1 MATTRRQHR
10 IVSLPVSPTHPA
22 FLRRRGERLRQRRQY
37 RRSEHGDAQSSAQP
51 RIEALDGLRGISILI
66 VLIGHSASTAGA
78 PLLLAPF
85 RQLGVLGV
93 ELFFAISGFIIT
105 LLLLRERRTTGTISL
120 RRFWAR
126 RALRILP
133 PFAAACVGIGLAGAA
148 GLMKWWWTSLFGA
161 LTFTKD
167 TNLFGGDWF
176 FGHFWSL
183 SLEEQFYVMWPL
195 LLLGLSAGLGLR
207 YALFGIML
215 TGPVLAQ
222 LCAVSLPQLQNIL
235 PFVPDLAAGCLFAI
249 LLQAPD
255 GAFLRWY
262 CGRVRRRL
270 LLVLL
275 PPLSLLVAGLR
286 YSAVWPDFLIPLTA
300 ALLPWTL
307 FVLVAE
313 TVLDDGLLR
322 RGLQQANLRMIGTI
336 SYSVY
341 LWQQLFLGP
350 PQVYSTPWF
359 WSAWPQNV
367 IAALICGALAY
378 RLVEKPVSRLK
389 NRVAA
394 ERSGPAPAMA

>member
-10 IVSLPVSPTHPA
+10 IVPLPASPTHPA
-22 FLRRRGERLRQRRQY
+22 FLLRRGDRLRQRRQY
-37 RRSEHGDAQSSAQP
+37 RRSEHGDAQPGVQP
-51 RIEALDGLRGISILI
+51 RIEALDGLRGVSILI

-78 PLLLAPF
+78 PWLLAPF

-105 LLLLRERRTTGTISL
+105 LLLLRERRVTGTISL
-120 RRFWAR
+120 RNFWVR

-133 PFAAACVGIGLAGAA
+133 PFAAACAGIGLAGAA

-183 SLEEQFYVMWPL
+183 SLEEQFYVIWPL
-195 LLLGLSAGLGLR
+195 LLLGLSAGSGLR
-207 YALFGIML
+207 YVLFGVML
-215 TGPVLAQ
+215 AAPVLAQ
-222 LCAVSLPQLQNIL
+222 LCAVALPELQNIL

-262 CGRVRRRL
+262 RRRARRRL

-275 PPLSLLVAGLR
+275 PALSLIAAELR
-286 YSAVWPDFLIPLTA
+286 YNAAWPNLLIPLTS

-322 RGLQQANLRMIGTI
+322 RGLQQASLCLIGTI

-350 PQVYSTPWF
+350 PQVYSAPWF

-367 IAALICGALAY
+367 IAALICGTLAY

-389 NRVAA
+389 NRLAA
-394 ERSGPAPAMA
+394 ERSRSAPVMV